1 MNLFLNIIS
10 YMLIKFSSSKQK
22 ISLHLY
28 IDKDHFCLS
37 NFTFKHLLL
46 GMQTTQFR
54 KKEEK
59 KLLDKI
65 LICKLCSSNR
75 IFETGSDI
83 KKNKHITQQFKK
95 IEKI

>member
-1 MNLFLNIIS
+1 
-10 YMLIKFSSSKQK
+10 
-22 ISLHLY
+22 
-28 IDKDHFCLS
+28 
-37 NFTFKHLLL
+37 
-46 GMQTTQFR
+46 MQTTQFR